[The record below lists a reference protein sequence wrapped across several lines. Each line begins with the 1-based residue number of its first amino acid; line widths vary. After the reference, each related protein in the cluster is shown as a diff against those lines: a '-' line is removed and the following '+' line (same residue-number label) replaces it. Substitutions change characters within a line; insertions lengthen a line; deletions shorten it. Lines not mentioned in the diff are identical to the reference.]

1 MGKDLRV
8 LEVGVYSQRLVM
20 GNKASKVVLT
30 PPKPAPYSAPE
41 SLAEFPELKTA
52 VEAAVKQPS
61 VVENMNAG
69 LLRYEAFEKHRQ
81 LEHAAGK
88 ELGKVWETAN
98 EEDRK
103 MLLVNVPQRIVDLG
117 QGYYGV
123 PGSHTTS
130 AEHGGRRRKTR
141 KHKRLSRKTR
151 RSRK

>member
-1 MGKDLRV
+1 
-8 LEVGVYSQRLVM
+8 M

-41 SLAEFPELKTA
+41 SLAKFPELKTA
-52 VEAAVKQPS
+52 VEAAVNQPS
-61 VVENMNAG
+61 VVDNMNAG
-69 LLRYEAFEKHRQ
+69 LLRSDAFQKHRQ
-81 LEHAAGK
+81 LEHVAGK

-103 MLLVNVPQRIVDLG
+103 MLLVNVPERIVDLG

-123 PGSHTTS
+123 PGSHRTS

-141 KHKRLSRKTR
+141 TRKTKRRARKTR
-151 RSRK
+151 RRHK